1 VAKKKVIFS
10 FPPTLIEEPVT
21 YKLVKSYDLQ
31 VNILRARVVPRDKGR
46 MVVELKGTPENL
58 EEAFDYLENQGVQ
71 IDTMIQEMR
80 HHTDRCVHCTA
91 CTAICPTGALS
102 VDQETREVSFDASLC
117 IICEACIPVCSFDA
131 IESLF

>member
-1 VAKKKVIFS
+1 MAKKKVIFS

-31 VNILRARVVPRDKGR
+31 VNILRARVVPREKGR

-58 EEAFDYLENQGVQ
+58 EKAFDYLETQGVQ

-91 CTAICPTGALS
+91 CTAACPTGALS

-117 IICEACIPVCSFDA
+117 IICEACIPVCSYEA

>member
-1 VAKKKVIFS
+1 MAKKKVIFS